1 MKGFRYGED
10 DGREVGTCSR
20 ESDVLSLV
28 SIGQWPRQADDEL
41 TAHVA
46 GCAACA
52 ETITV
57 AAALFELDQD
67 DALPALP
74 DARAVWQQAQ
84 WQARHDAMQRA
95 ARPVVAMQ
103 GVAAVGV
110 ITAIVAALVWLSASF
125 SLGDRILALGASAR
139 ASAAAI
145 GTTAVTVAD
154 LFTFEVPASV
164 VLLLAGSLALGLTA
178 IGVAVALSTLADLR
192 SDR

>member
-1 MKGFRYGED
+1 MRAFRFNGD
-10 DGREVGTCSR
+10 DGRQVESCVR
-20 ESDVLSLV
+20 EAEVLSLV

-41 TAHVA
+41 TVHVA
-46 GCAACA
+46 HCAACA

-57 AAALFELDQD
+57 ASAMLEFEQD
-67 DALPALP
+67 EVTSPLP

-84 WQARHDAMQRA
+84 WQARQDAMQRA

-110 ITAIVAALVWLSASF
+110 ITAIVVALAWLSASTTF
-125 SLGDRILALGASAR
+125 GDRIIALTASAR
-139 ASAAAI
+139 SSAAAI
-145 GTTAVTVAD
+145 GAAAATVPD
-154 LFTFEVPASV
+154 LFTFEVSTSV
-164 VLLLAGSLALGLTA
+164 VWLLAGWGALGLTA